1 MIIFSSTL
9 FMSGNCGVTRVYIVE
24 VVILVFWIRNSINGL
39 GLKVILST
47 VVEQISGGGRVSWL
61 SCILSSKKWRVRVLK

>member
-1 MIIFSSTL
+1 M
-9 FMSGNCGVTRVYIVE
+9 E